1 MPPLLLVA
9 IGLLIAA
16 LTAQILIP
24 RIGEARIERRLTVAG
39 GEAFVA
45 LEALPAV
52 RLLLHGGDR
61 ILVRGRRLS
70 IGMSREGG
78 GLGALDGFAHV
89 DIELAEFRTGPF
101 EVASFEL
108 TRERGGPYLMR
119 SEARTSGV
127 ALADYGSDQLGGLA
141 PLVGI
146 VAGGVP
152 LGSRSFA
159 VSLEVELTSES
170 GILAVASGGG
180 TVAGY
185 PAGPIAATIAS
196 AVARRLEISF

>member
-1 MPPLLLVA
+1 MQTLLLLA
-9 IGLLIAA
+9 IGLLIA
-16 LTAQILIP
+16 LLVAQIVIP
-24 RIGEARIERRLTVAG
+24 RIGEGRIERRLTENG

-45 LEALPAV
+45 IDALPAA
-52 RLLLHGGDR
+52 RLLRHEGDR
-61 ILVRGRRLS
+61 IVVRGRRLS

-78 GLGALDGFAHV
+78 GLGALDGFTHV
-89 DIELAEFRTGPF
+89 DIELAQFRTGPF
-101 EVASFEL
+101 EVESFEL
-108 TRERGGPYLMR
+108 LREPGGPYRMR

-127 ALADYGSDQLGGLA
+127 ALAEYGSEQLGGMA
-141 PLVGI
+141 PLLGL

-159 VSLEVELTSES
+159 VSIEVELTSER

-185 PAGPIAATIAS
+185 PAGPIAATIAG
-196 AVARRLEISF
+196 AVARRLEIRF

>member
-1 MPPLLLVA
+1 MTTLLIAVLLLVIVA
-9 IGLLIAA
+9 TTL
-16 LTAQILIP
+16 QVVVP
-24 RIGEARIERRLTVAG
+24 RIGESRIERRLIEGG
-39 GEAFVA
+39 GEAFVVVEAMPA
-45 LEALPAV
+45 L
-52 RLLLHGGDR
+52 RLLSRSGDK
-61 ILVRGRRLS
+61 LMVRGRRLE

-78 GLGALDGFAHV
+78 GLSSLDRFREI
-89 DIELAEFRTGPF
+89 DIVLHEFRTGPF
-101 EVASFEL
+101 EIAHFEL
-108 TRERGGPYLMR
+108 LRDGAGPYLMR

-127 ALADYGSDQLGGLA
+127 ALADYGSEQLGGVA
-141 PLVGI
+141 PLLGI